1 MKKILKLL
9 LAVVLALAI
18 LGGVMFLID
27 CSNVKSGKEPL
38 FAKEIGALNDGG
50 TIEYMGLGYKIIDFN
65 RLNGYDETKVG
76 LWYIKYED
84 FEEEYKKLDKDI
96 VIDNSDS
103 NNNEDISGDIINNDD
118 LLSGD
123 AEIIDVP
130 SGEVISGD
138 IIDNNGENV
147 GELPTED
154 QQESINNAYYFNAT
168 VIGVNGNNLVV
179 QALENEAINTSADMF
194 SFKLPSDD
202 TTSYLIGQ
210 KVKIEYTGT
219 IMESYPAQIDV
230 IGLEIIE

>member
-38 FAKEIGALNDGG
+38 FAKEISLANDGG

-138 IIDNNGENV
+138 IIDNNEENV
-147 GELPTED
+147 GELPTEG

-179 QALENEAINTSADMF
+179 QALEDEAINASADMF

-202 TTSYLIGQ
+202 ATSYLIGQ

-219 IMESYPAQIDV
+219 IRESYPAQI
-230 IGLEIIE
+230 G